1 MDYLKERECF
11 QRTLKILRVV
21 SLDSLFYYLK
31 KKQGETIYPAS
42 LPEPINVNKAASVP
56 SP

>member
-11 QRTLKILRVV
+11 QGTLTILCVV

-31 KKQGETIYPAS
+31 KKQGETIYP
-42 LPEPINVNKAASVP
+42 EPINVNKAASVP

>member
-11 QRTLKILRVV
+11 QGTLTILCVV

-31 KKQGETIYPAS
+31 KKQGGTIYPAS